1 MFICSSQWFLK
12 RIRTARLSPS
22 TPPSTGKSR
31 LSMWDL
37 GVGWGWDRSMRAMAK
52 SGSLSIWISAT
63 HALSID
69 AVKTFKLLLNLS
81 VSKRNYFKAQ
91 DECIQHDAPSALPK
105 YLDF

>member
-1 MFICSSQWFLK
+1 MFICSSQWSLK

-31 LSMWDL
+31 LSMSDL
-37 GVGWGWDRSMRAMAK
+37 GVGWGWDRSTRAMAK
-52 SGSLSIWISAT
+52 SGGLCIRILTTRVLST
-63 HALSID
+63 D

-81 VSKRNYFKAQ
+81 VSKRNYFKAH